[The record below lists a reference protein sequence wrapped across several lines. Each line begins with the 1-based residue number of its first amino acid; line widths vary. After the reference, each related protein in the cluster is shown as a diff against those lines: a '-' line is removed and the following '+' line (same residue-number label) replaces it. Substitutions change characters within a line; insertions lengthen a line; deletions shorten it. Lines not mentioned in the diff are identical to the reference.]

1 MRRRWFGPRGPTG
14 RTGRFEAEEAG
25 MGWQAALA
33 GVLVALPLVL
43 APTLH
48 RRRERLDAR
57 GRPLTRAWRRA

>member
-1 MRRRWFGPRGPTG
+1 
-14 RTGRFEAEEAG
+14 

-43 APTLH
+43 APALH

-57 GRPLTRAWRRA
+57 GRPLTRAWRRG